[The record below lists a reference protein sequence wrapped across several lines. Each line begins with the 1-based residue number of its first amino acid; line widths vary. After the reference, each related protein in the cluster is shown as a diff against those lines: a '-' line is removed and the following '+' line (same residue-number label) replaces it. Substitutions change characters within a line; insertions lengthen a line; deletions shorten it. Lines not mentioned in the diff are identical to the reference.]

1 MRAIVVMLSLMLF
14 SIACSAEMPDSEDK
28 IILTISGNIEKKNED
43 GQVQFNIASL
53 KKLGMESF
61 YTSSP
66 WYEGRTK
73 FEGVPLNKLMDA
85 VGARGHIARVIA
97 LNDYV
102 TTIPL
107 EDFKKYPV
115 ILALKVNDKYMQV
128 RDKGP
133 LFIVYPYDSKPE
145 LNNQIYYSRSAWQ
158 VYKIIIQ

>member
-1 MRAIVVMLSLMLF
+1 MRAILVMISFMIF
-14 SIACSAEMPDSEDK
+14 SINCSAAIPDPEDRT
-28 IILTISGNIEKKNED
+28 ILTISGNIEKKNQD
-43 GQVQFNIASL
+43 GQMHFNIASL
-53 KKLGMESF
+53 EKIGMESF

-66 WYEGRTK
+66 WYDGRNK
-73 FEGVPLNKLMDA
+73 FEGVPLNKLMDV
-85 VGARGHIARVIA
+85 VGAKGHVARVIA

-115 ILALKVNDKYMQV
+115 ILALKVNDKYMRI

-133 LFIVYPYDSKPE
+133 LFIVYPYDSKSE
-145 LNNQIYYSRSAWQ
+145 LDNQLYYSRSAWQ